1 MPKKRGNAD
10 SEESSHQS
18 DLEDHE
24 YAGIEH
30 ISCLSDGDSTKV
42 FSIYENLNLHNTV
55 MNGHYEETSSSLN
68 ENDHDYM
75 ELKWFR
81 LVYQGRQLI
90 KGQVIPKLC
99 TEICD
104 QNAHHSN
111 LERIPGVSRE

>member
-1 MPKKRGNAD
+1 MTKKRGNAD

-42 FSIYENLNLHNTV
+42 FSTQSWMGIMKRQVVHWTKMT
-55 MNGHYEETSSSLN
+55 MNIRN
-68 ENDHDYM
+68 W
-75 ELKWFR
+75 KWFR
-81 LVYQGRQLI
+81 WVYQGRQLI

-111 LERIPGVSRE
+111 LERISGVSRE